1 MKNNKLFTKI
11 LSIFLAFV
19 LLIEDPA
26 IAFASSEMDFV
37 YDNESSLS
45 ASDPFADAS
54 ADNVDTDD
62 IFYFEDKTQADSD
75 ISEAQEII
83 SFRDENIKAY
93 AMPDHSVKICYYP
106 EAVNFRNDEGGWET
120 IDNRLHFSSADAF
133 SGFDG

>member
-1 MKNNKLFTKI
+1 MKNNRSFTRL
-11 LSIFLAFV
+11 LSILLALV
-19 LLIEDPA
+19 LILEDPA
-26 IAFASSEMDFV
+26 LAFASSAKGLV
-37 YDNESSLS
+37 YNNETALSSS
-45 ASDPFADAS
+45 ETSADAS
-54 ADNVDTDD
+54 VNSVCPDD
-62 IFYFEDKTQADSD
+62 FFYFGDDTEEAGD
-75 ISEAQEII
+75 ISGVRELV